1 MGLFDFLESTFL
13 RSYIGWSEELLT
25 WVYPAP
31 ELRSSLR
38 NSHGEKDAHLSLP
51 NKVIFPLVYV
61 LDSTKSF
68 LDLHCIQS
76 VKEAA
81 AFVTSFKGRACKEKE
96 GLNVP
101 LSAGAASQWKP

>member
-1 MGLFDFLESTFL
+1 M
-13 RSYIGWSEELLT
+13 
-25 WVYPAP
+25 
-31 ELRSSLR
+31 
-38 NSHGEKDAHLSLP
+38 
-51 NKVIFPLVYV
+51 IFPLVYV

-101 LSAGAASQWKP
+101 LSAGAASQ